1 MRRTRLIGSLSVAVI
16 ALLTFAPAALA
27 HGGGGQG
34 WYGESSDE
42 AITNTMFILIGLIPT
57 LVVLFSLIQWRLEK
71 RHYAHLAAHKRR
83 ESSIDWRGGW

>member
-1 MRRTRLIGSLSVAVI
+1 
-16 ALLTFAPAALA
+16 
-27 HGGGGQG
+27 
-34 WYGESSDE
+34 
-42 AITNTMFILIGLIPT
+42 MFILIGLIPT